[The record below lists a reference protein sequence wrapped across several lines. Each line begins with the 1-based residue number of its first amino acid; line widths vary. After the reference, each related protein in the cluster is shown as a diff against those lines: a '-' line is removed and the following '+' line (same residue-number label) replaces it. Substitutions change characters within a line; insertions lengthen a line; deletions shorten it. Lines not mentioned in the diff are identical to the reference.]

1 MKARGGLLNGQNFL
15 SVTKVICWQSLNL
28 KNQVVYKSKI
38 VSTNEAID
46 INHRQISLSWADHF
60 NSKLFSF
67 RKKTFT
73 QFFNISENLQ
83 ESYKKYIFLIYSF
96 CPTVYNGLYRI
107 FNFHSARYVY
117 LWNRA
122 VHRFL
127 NNWSMK
133 KKNIF
138 SFVSI
143 SQGFY

>member
-1 MKARGGLLNGQNFL
+1 MKAGGGLLNGQNLL

-38 VSTNEAID
+38 VSTNEAIN

-96 CPTVYNGLYRI
+96 CPTVHHGLYRI
-107 FNFHSARYVY
+107 FNFHSARYIY
-117 LWNRA
+117 LWNRT

-127 NNWSMK
+127 NNWSMTK
-133 KKNIF
+133 KHF
-138 SFVSI
+138 
-143 SQGFY
+143 

>member
-38 VSTNEAID
+38 VSTNEAIN

-96 CPTVYNGLYRI
+96 CPTVHHDLYRI
-107 FNFHSARYVY
+107 FNFHSARYIY

-127 NNWSMK
+127 NNWSMTK
-133 KKNIF
+133 KHF
-138 SFVSI
+138 
-143 SQGFY
+143 